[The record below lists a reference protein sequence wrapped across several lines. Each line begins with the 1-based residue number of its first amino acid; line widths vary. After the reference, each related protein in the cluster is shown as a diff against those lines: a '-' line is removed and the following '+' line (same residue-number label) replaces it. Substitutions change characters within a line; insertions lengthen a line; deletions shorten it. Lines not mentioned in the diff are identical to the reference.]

1 MRITVARC
9 SVTYTGRGDTT
20 LPEAV
25 RVIMVK
31 SDGSVSVHCDHGTKP
46 LNYMG
51 KGNVFSEEE
60 KEGDALYWNF
70 DTPKENLQIRITEI
84 LSHVELEVD
93 VDNSVLQRDGTEK
106 QLQAWLAENPEML
119 GENYTFIQREFPTGA
134 GPVDLLVRNEFN
146 QPIVV
151 EVKRVAML
159 GAVDQALRYA
169 ESLKTE
175 DGFQDVTPIIAAL
188 DIRPKTQAL
197 ADKRGVRTVLLPKTW
212 NSNADPVL
220 EPERGEEKS

>member
-1 MRITVARC
+1 MRIIVARC

-31 SDGSVSVHCDHGTKP
+31 SDGSVAVHHDKGTKP

-60 KEGDALYWNF
+60 KAGDALYWNF
-70 DTPKENLQIRITEI
+70 DTPKENLQIRIAEI
-84 LSHVELEVD
+84 LSNVELGVD

-106 QLQAWLAENPEML
+106 QLQAWLADNPEAL
-119 GENYTFIQREFPTGA
+119 GERYTFVQREFPTGA
-134 GPVDLLVRNEFN
+134 GPVDLLVTDEFN
-146 QPIVV
+146 RPVVV

-159 GAVDQALRYA
+159 GAVDQALRYM

-175 DGFQDVTPIIAAL
+175 DGFQDVTPVIAAL

-212 NSNADPVL
+212 NPNTNSGS
-220 EPERGEEKS
+220 EPEEGGE